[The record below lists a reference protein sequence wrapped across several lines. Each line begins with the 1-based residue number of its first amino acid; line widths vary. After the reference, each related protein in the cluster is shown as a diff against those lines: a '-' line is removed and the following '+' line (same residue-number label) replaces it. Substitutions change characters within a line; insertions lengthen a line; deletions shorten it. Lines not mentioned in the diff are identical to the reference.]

1 MQAGKAAE
9 PRVRQRPVGAFP
21 SNLLSRQAPPS
32 FGGVGG
38 VSPLPRQAPSPPSE
52 SSGGGRVSA
61 FELRGRKD
69 FSFQDTTL

>member
-21 SNLLSRQAPPS
+21 SNFLSRQAPPY

-38 VSPLPRQAPSPPSE
+38 VSPLSRQAPSPPSE
-52 SSGGGRVSA
+52 SSGGRVSA

>member
-32 FGGVGG
+32 FGEV
-38 VSPLPRQAPSPPSE
+38 R
-52 SSGGGRVSA
+52 GGGEFLDS
-61 FELRGRKD
+61 
-69 FSFQDTTL
+69 S

>member
-32 FGGVGG
+32 FG
-38 VSPLPRQAPSPPSE
+38 E
-52 SSGGGRVSA
+52 FGGGRVSA

-69 FSFQDTTL
+69 FSFQGTTL